1 MKNIKIGNKFL
12 GAGKP
17 VLIIAEM
24 AQSHEGSLEVAKKM
38 VKVAA
43 DAEADIIQFQILS
56 RDDYIVP
63 NHPSYELVGKLEMKP
78 DEWAELFEY
87 TRQFD
92 ILISAAAYDIPSADL
107 IAKMGADAYKIHS
120 ADLSNPQLLKHVAR
134 MGKPVFLGV
143 GASTLG
149 EIETA
154 ITTLKSEGN
163 NDIILMHGYQNFPT
177 ELNEMNLRFIRSLC
191 SMFQVP
197 VGFFDHTAGG
207 SDFSFI
213 VPLVSIPFGAC
224 VIEKHFTLDRSLKGI
239 DHESALNPDEFKK
252 FVEYT
257 RKIEETFGSYEPHIF
272 TDDEEKYRKA
282 AKKSII
288 AGRDIK
294 TGELITEDMLLF
306 MRSTP
311 GVPPTEYPKVVGRT
325 VKRDINKYNN
335 ITWDDLY

>member
-1 MKNIKIGNKFL
+1 MKTVKIGNKDI
-12 GAGKP
+12 GHEKP

-24 AQSHEGSLEVAKKM
+24 AQSHEGSLEVAKQM

-43 DAEADIIQFQILS
+43 DAKADIVQFQILS
-56 RDDYIVP
+56 TVDYIVP
-63 NHPSYELVGKLEMKP
+63 NLPAYELVSRLEMKP
-78 DEWAELFEY
+78 NEWEELFEY

-92 ILISAAAYDIPSADL
+92 ILISAAAYDIPSADI
-107 IAKMGADAYKIHS
+107 IAKFGDAFKIHS

-134 MGKPVFLGV
+134 TGKPIFLGV

-154 ITTLKSEGN
+154 ITTIKSEGN
-163 NDIILMHGYQNFPT
+163 DNIILMYGYQNFPT
-177 ELNEMNLRFIRSLC
+177 ELNDMNLKFIRSL
-191 SMFQVP
+191 SKMFQIP
-197 VGFFDHTAGG
+197 VGFFDHTDGG

-239 DHESALNPDEFKK
+239 DHESALDPDDFKR

-272 TDDEEKYRKA
+272 SEDEEKYRKA
-282 AKKSII
+282 AKKSIV
-288 AGRDIK
+288 AGRNIK
-294 TGELITEDMLLF
+294 AGELITEDMLLF
-306 MRSTP
+306 MRSIP
-311 GVPPTEYPKVVGRT
+311 GTPPTEYPKIVGRT
-325 VKRDINKYNN
+325 AKKNLNKYDN
-335 ITWDDLY
+335 ITWNDLH